1 MSGKSDFFS
10 HQRYALVGDSRD
22 KKFPHFTHKYLMEQG
37 KTVYPVD
44 LSGGQAGFLGSLAEV
59 PEDAEAVIIE
69 VAKEKTAGT
78 VSEALDR
85 GFKRIWLHQMTD
97 TPEALQLAAAAG
109 AAVESG
115 GCAVMYLAPTLS
127 PHALHRGI
135 WKLVGR
141 Y

>member
-1 MSGKSDFFS
+1 MSAKSDFFT
-10 HQRYALVGDSRD
+10 HQRFALVGDSRD
-22 KKFPHFTHKYLMEQG
+22 KKFPQFTHKYLQEQG

-44 LSGGQAGFLGSLAEV
+44 LAGGKPGYLGSMAEV

-69 VAKEKTAGT
+69 VAKEKTHEV
-78 VSEALDR
+78 VSRAVEH
-85 GFKRIWLHQMTD
+85 GFKSIWLHQMTD

-109 AAVESG
+109 ASVEAG
-115 GCAVMYLAPTLS
+115 GCAVMYLAPTLT

-135 WKLVGR
+135 WKLIGR

>member
-1 MSGKSDFFS
+1 MSAKSDFFT
-10 HQRYALVGDSRD
+10 HERFALVGDSRD
-22 KKFPHFTHKYLMEQG
+22 KKFPQFTHKYLQEQG

-44 LSGGQAGFLGSLAEV
+44 LAGGKPGYLGSLAEV

-69 VAKEKTAGT
+69 VAKEKTDEV
-78 VSEALDR
+78 VSRAVEH
-85 GFKRIWLHQMTD
+85 GFKSIWLHQMTD

-109 AAVESG
+109 ASVETG
-115 GCAVMYLAPTLS
+115 ACAVMYLAPTLT

-135 WKLVGR
+135 WKLIGR

>member
-1 MSGKSDFFS
+1 MSDKSDFFT
-10 HQRYALVGDSRD
+10 HQRFALVGDSRD
-22 KKFPHFTHKYLMEQG
+22 KKFPQFTHKYLQEQG

-44 LSGGQAGFLGSLAEV
+44 LAGGKPGYLDSLADV

-69 VAKEKTAGT
+69 VAKEKTADA
-78 VSEALDR
+78 VSQALGR
-85 GFKRIWLHQMTD
+85 GFGRIWLHQMTD
-97 TPEALQLAAAAG
+97 TPEALQLAAAAE
-109 AAVESG
+109 ASVETG

-135 WKLVGR
+135 WKLISR